1 MVFGLG
7 LGIANCD
14 EVQMPQG
21 PRDHLDYHTGNLLSK
36 RFYLCCEKI
45 HSSLHKNLPP
55 GNSAYISLVLQNIVT
70 DMIMNT
76 VEYRSG
82 IASIVFS
89 GTNEILVTPCHS
101 LFLPSGRYAI
111 ASPQDELGYVTGS
124 YLKSAANRCASSVAE
139 QNAYGCYK
147 I

>member
-1 MVFGLG
+1 
-7 LGIANCD
+7 
-14 EVQMPQG
+14 
-21 PRDHLDYHTGNLLSK
+21 
-36 RFYLCCEKI
+36 
-45 HSSLHKNLPP
+45 
-55 GNSAYISLVLQNIVT
+55 
-70 DMIMNT
+70 MNT

-111 ASPQDELGYVTGS
+111 ASPQDELGYVAGS

-139 QNAYGCYK
+139 QNAYGCCK